1 MSSFSVSRNNSDL
14 QGSGLND
21 LMSLT
26 VQRTPVPVVTDE
38 LKQRYQGQLVAFS
51 LEDGSAK
58 WGDAGAAK
66 TRRELSAKM
75 SPLQCSKDYFV
86 HAIE

>member
-1 MSSFSVSRNNSDL
+1 
-14 QGSGLND
+14 
-21 LMSLT
+21 MSLT
-26 VQRTPVPVVTDE
+26 VQSTLVPVVTDE
-38 LKQRYQGQLVAFS
+38 LKQRYKGQFVAFS

-58 WGDAGAAK
+58 WGDVGAAK
-66 TRRELSAKM
+66 SRRELSDQM